1 MNALSLL
8 PPGFK
13 GVERGC
19 GSSEFAFVIA
29 DVTDEGGG
37 ERMKP
42 PDWAG
47 GVDMAV
53 PVCETQDSLAS
64 QQSTYDKARSRIGWQ

>member
-8 PPGFK
+8 PPGFR

-19 GSSEFAFVIA
+19 GNSEFAFVIA
-29 DVTDEGGG
+29 EVTEEGGG

-42 PDWAG
+42 PDCAG

-53 PVCETQDSLAS
+53 LMRERTRHSGEPEVNLRQGSVS
-64 QQSTYDKARSRIGWQ
+64 S

>member
-8 PPGFK
+8 PPGFR

-19 GSSEFAFVIA
+19 GNSEFAYVIA
-29 DVTDEGGG
+29 EVTEEGGG

-42 PDWAG
+42 PDCAG

-53 PVCETQDSLAS
+53 LVCGTQDSLGS
-64 QQSTYDKARSRIGWQ
+64 QKSTYDKAQSQIGR

>member
-29 DVTDEGGG
+29 EVTDEGGG

-42 PDWAG
+42 PDCAG
-47 GVDMAV
+47 GVDMV
-53 PVCETQDSLAS
+53 VLTCGTQENLGS
-64 QQSTYDKARSRIGWQ
+64 QESTYDRARSQIGRQ

>member
-1 MNALSLL
+1 MDGVSRLAKRLWIFRRRSSTYRMNALSLL

-37 ERMKP
+37 ESMKP
-42 PDWAG
+42 PD
-47 GVDMAV
+47 
-53 PVCETQDSLAS
+53 
-64 QQSTYDKARSRIGWQ
+64 